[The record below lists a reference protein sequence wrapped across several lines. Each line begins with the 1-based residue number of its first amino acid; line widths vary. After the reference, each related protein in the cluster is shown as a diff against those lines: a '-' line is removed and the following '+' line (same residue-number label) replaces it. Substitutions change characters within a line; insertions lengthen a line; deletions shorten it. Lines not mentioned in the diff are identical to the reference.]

1 MSTDAS
7 WARNF
12 LESSRTVWV
21 ISAVILCL
29 FALTNLPWQLDDY
42 DQAQQAFTSFEMIK
56 EGHWFFQRTPH
67 AKVIAQKP
75 PLVGWA
81 SAATFAITRS
91 WDIAWRLP
99 SFLTAVVLATILFR
113 AAIAAYG
120 AAAALIALGA
130 FGLNLLSVR
139 LATLVRTDMPLAL
152 VIFLLGLLIWQ
163 KIRAREPWQPR
174 ERWEMFV
181 LLTASM
187 FIKGPIV
194 FAFLLPGIVL
204 FQWLAG
210 ESRTASAWCGW
221 WPWIASFA
229 LFSIWV
235 ICGIKF
241 VPGFYEDVV
250 MKEFLGRF
258 SETVHRPQP
267 VLYYLPHL
275 LQKFAPWSVLILALG
290 VLSFPRTRSGIR
302 SLFRQANPDI
312 LWLVCWSFG
321 GFVVMSLVPSKR
333 VDRIYPVVPPL
344 CLLLAAQI
352 DGSSRIKQTGERVLQ
367 WSAAALLFSILF
379 TGSYVIGKVLSD
391 YRDNANHLEVFSRA
405 VNEQAVAH
413 HWRYEVISGEAG
425 GYEGMLLYLQKPHFI
440 KPDEAVQEWNGEAL
454 DALVVPK
461 NKISELMGELQ
472 NAAIAPL
479 RSVDRKTDPQ
489 IGYFLV
495 TRRS

>member
-1 MSTDAS
+1 M
-7 WARNF
+7 
-12 LESSRTVWV
+12 
-21 ISAVILCL
+21 
-29 FALTNLPWQLDDY
+29 
-42 DQAQQAFTSFEMIK
+42 
-56 EGHWFFQRTPH
+56 
-67 AKVIAQKP
+67 IAQKP
-75 PLVGWA
+75 PLVGSA
-81 SAATFAITRS
+81 SAAIFGITRS

-99 SFLTAVVLATILFR
+99 SFLAAVILATILFR

-152 VIFLLGLLIWQ
+152 IIFLLGLLIWQ

-174 ERWEMFV
+174 ERWEMFA

-187 FIKGPIV
+187 FIKGPMV
-194 FAFLLPGIVL
+194 FALLLPGIVL

-210 ESRTASAWCGW
+210 KRSTTNAWCGF

-275 LQKFAPWSVLILALG
+275 LHKFAPWSVLILALG
-290 VLSFPRTRSGIR
+290 VLSFPRTRSRIR

-413 HWRYEVISGEAG
+413 HWRYEIIAG
-425 GYEGMLLYLQKPHFI
+425 GAGGSEGMLLYLQKPHFI
-440 KPDEAVQEWNGEAL
+440 KPDEAVQEWNREAL

-472 NAAIAPL
+472 NAAISPL
-479 RSVDRKTDPQ
+479 RSVDRKTYPQ
-489 IGYFLV
+489 VGYVLV